1 MPDATIWG
9 HDGTSFKGPNGGSIQ
24 NISVK
29 DSGSWKNSKGVW
41 IKDKGTWHTVV
52 APSTAH
58 SVTQS
63 IVFDGTN
70 DGARFLDTGATAPIS
85 QIFNSDNGG
94 GTVAMAFRTNG
105 TTSYT
110 NSYMIQ
116 AGWGGG
122 WNWLLW
128 LYPWDDNEYNI
139 RFRQH
144 RTSNN
149 FGGWSVRT
157 GSGDHNF
164 EEDVWHFLAIVYDN
178 SSTSNTP
185 NFHYGNYSGTSFT
198 DITSPYEEKTPMGSA
213 RVNTAHYAGV
223 GAAKNGNV
231 PRPWNCSI
239 SLLGMWDKALT
250 EAECDTLFNSGEPY
264 DFSQV
269 QGSNLL
275 FFHDMQSVSS
285 GVVSPH
291 TGGSTYDLTLIN
303 GATPQSDVPS

>member
-128 LYPWDDNEYNI
+128 LYPWDDNEYNKI
-139 RFRQH
+139 
-144 RTSNN
+144 
-149 FGGWSVRT
+149 
-157 GSGDHNF
+157 
-164 EEDVWHFLAIVYDN
+164 
-178 SSTSNTP
+178 
-185 NFHYGNYSGTSFT
+185 
-198 DITSPYEEKTPMGSA
+198 
-213 RVNTAHYAGV
+213 
-223 GAAKNGNV
+223 
-231 PRPWNCSI
+231 
-239 SLLGMWDKALT
+239 
-250 EAECDTLFNSGEPY
+250 
-264 DFSQV
+264 
-269 QGSNLL
+269 
-275 FFHDMQSVSS
+275 
-285 GVVSPH
+285 
-291 TGGSTYDLTLIN
+291 
-303 GATPQSDVPS
+303 